1 MELEK
6 QARELHLQV
15 EHLDREM
22 LTELVGHGHHQGVA
36 LSCQGFP
43 YADED
48 AFLSRG
54 AEELSPLLLL
64 DSIQDPQNLGAMLRS
79 GCYLGAK
86 GVVVPKDRAA
96 AVTGAVIKVAAGAAS
111 LIPVAQVT
119 NLVRTIKKVKDQG
132 LWVVGLDLQSDQSL
146 YEADLSM
153 PIGLVVGNEH
163 KGLRPLVR
171 ENCDLL
177 LYIPAYGPLQS
188 LNAATAAAIALAEI
202 QRQRARG
209 PSAGH

>member
-1 MELEK
+1 MQLEN
-6 QARELHLQV
+6 QARKLRIQV

-22 LTELVGHGHHQGVA
+22 LTELLGHSHHQDVA
-36 LSCQGFP
+36 LRCQGFP

-48 AFLSRG
+48 ALLSRG
-54 AEELSPLLLL
+54 AEAIAPLLLL
-64 DSIQDPQNLGAMLRS
+64 DSIQDPQNLGALLRS
-79 GCYLGAK
+79 GCFLGAK
-86 GVVVPKDRAA
+86 GVLVPKDRAA
-96 AVTGAVIKVAAGAAS
+96 AVTATVIKVAAGAAS

-119 NLVRTIKKVKDQG
+119 NLVRTMKKAKDCG
-132 LWVVGLDLQSDQSL
+132 LWVVGLDLRSDHSL

-177 LYIPAYGPLQS
+177 LHLPAYGPIQS
-188 LNAATAAAIALAEI
+188 LNAATAAAVALAEI
-202 QRQRARG
+202 QRQRA
-209 PSAGH
+209 SKFSVSS